1 MKYQMCSGTDGKGT
15 RLYALFDR
23 HGDSVLYGSGRHAVT
38 LEKVENYLTN
48 VAARVAKRRLEMAAM
63 SKGKPAKKL
72 GNTFNAPMFG
82 REK

>member
-48 VAARVAKRRLEMAAM
+48 VGERVAKRRLEVMAA
-63 SKGKPAKKL
+63 SHGKGKPAKKQE
-72 GNTFNAPMFG
+72 TP
-82 REK
+82 